1 MVFVLM
7 KNIKFKKFRIGLISI
22 VKGFL
27 NDLWLFNNNL
37 FLIICLK
44 CVKLYIVLYINLWF
58 SGIKKCF

>member
-1 MVFVLM
+1 MVFVLI
-7 KNIKFKKFRIGLISI
+7 KNIKFKKFRIGLILI

-27 NDLWLFNNNL
+27 NNLCLFNNNL

-58 SGIKKCF
+58 LSIKKCF